1 MPRTCHFN
9 SSSLSLIL
17 LLAFMNY
24 QIPAAVKQ
32 TLRAL
37 RHKNYRLFFTGQSIS
52 LIGTWMQQVAL
63 SWLVYRLTDSAFLL
77 GLVGFA
83 SQIPTFI
90 FASFAG
96 VFADRYSKHKII
108 ITTQT
113 LAMIQA
119 FILAFLT
126 LTSSIQIWQILSLS
140 LFSGLIN
147 AFDMPTRQS
156 FVIDMVD
163 DRNDLPNA
171 IALNSSV
178 FNAARLIGPT
188 LAGLLITIVG
198 EGICFLINAISYITV
213 IASLLL
219 MNIPRRMNNHH
230 KEKVLQGFKDGI
242 KYAYNFKPIRALLL
256 LIGLVSLTG
265 MPYTVLMPVF
275 AKDILHGDA
284 HTLGFLFGAV
294 GLGAFTGAIYLA
306 SRKTVL
312 GLARWIAAAASIFS
326 LGLLFFSVSRNVYLS
341 TGLMYFTG
349 FGMMMQMA
357 STNTLLQTLVDDDKR
372 GRIMSLYVMAFMGTA
387 PFGSIM
393 AGTLASTIGAPF
405 TILSS
410 GIICLAGALLF
421 YKNLPELRKHIRPIY
436 IQKGILPEVS
446 TGLQSSTH
454 LKMPPN

>member
-1 MPRTCHFN
+1 M
-9 SSSLSLIL
+9 
-17 LLAFMNY
+17 
-24 QIPAAVKQ
+24 IPDFFRQ

-37 RHKNYRLFFTGQSIS
+37 RYKNYRLFFSGQSLS

-63 SWLVYRLTDSAFLL
+63 GWLVYRLTDSAFLL
-77 GLVGFA
+77 GLVGFS
-83 SQIPTFI
+83 SQVPTFI
-90 FASFAG
+90 LASFAG
-96 VFADRYSKHKII
+96 VLADRYNKHKII
-108 ITTQT
+108 IATQT
-113 LAMIQA
+113 LAMLQA
-119 FILAFLT
+119 SILAFLT
-126 LTSSIQIWQILSLS
+126 LTSSIQIWQILLLS

-156 FVIDMVD
+156 FVIDMVE

-171 IALNSSV
+171 IALNSLT

-188 LAGLLITIVG
+188 VAGFLISTIG
-198 EGICFLINAISYITV
+198 EGLCFLINAISYLAV
-213 IASLLL
+213 IAALLL
-219 MNIPRRMNNHH
+219 MHISPHLNNQS
-230 KEKVLQGFKDGI
+230 KEKVLEGLKEGI

-275 AKDILHGDA
+275 ARDILHGNS

-294 GLGAFTGAIYLA
+294 GCGALIGAIYLA
-306 SRKTVL
+306 SRNSVL
-312 GLARWIAAAASIFS
+312 GLGKWIAMATSIFS
-326 LGLLFFSVSRNVYLS
+326 LGLLFFSFSRNIYLS
-341 TGLMYFTG
+341 IVLMLFTG

-387 PFGSIM
+387 PFGSFM
-393 AGTLASTIGAPF
+393 AGTLASTIGAPY
-405 TILSS
+405 TVLSS
-410 GIICLAGALLF
+410 GIICLIGGLIF

-436 IQKGILPEVS
+436 VKKGILPEVS
-446 TGLQSSTH
+446 KGLQSSTH

>member
-1 MPRTCHFN
+1 MLPDF
-9 SSSLSLIL
+9 L
-17 LLAFMNY
+17 
-24 QIPAAVKQ
+24 KQ

-37 RHKNYRLFFTGQSIS
+37 RHKNYRLFFSGQSLS

-63 SWLVYRLTDSAFLL
+63 GWLVYRLTDSAFLL

-90 FASFAG
+90 LASVAG
-96 VFADRYSKHKII
+96 VLADRYNKHKII
-108 ITTQT
+108 IATQT

-119 FILAFLT
+119 SILAFLT
-126 LTSSIQIWQILSLS
+126 LTSTIQIWQILLLS

-156 FVIDMVD
+156 FVIDMVE

-171 IALNSSV
+171 IALNSSM

-188 LAGLLITIVG
+188 LAGFLITAIG
-198 EGICFLINAISYITV
+198 EGFCFLVNAISYLTV
-213 IASLLL
+213 IVALL
-219 MNIPRRMNNHH
+219 MMNITTQANNQK
-230 KEKVLQGFKDGI
+230 KEKVLEGLKEGI
-242 KYAYNFKPIRALLL
+242 KYAYNFKPIRVLLL

-275 AKDILHGDA
+275 ARDILRGDA

-294 GLGAFTGAIYLA
+294 GSGALIGAVYLA
-306 SRKTVL
+306 SRKSVL
-312 GLARWIAAAASIFS
+312 GLGRWIAIATAVFS
-326 LGLLFFSVSRNVYLS
+326 LGLLFFSFSRNIYLS
-341 TGLMYFTG
+341 VALMLFTG

-372 GRIMSLYVMAFMGTA
+372 GRVMSLYVMAFMGTA
-387 PFGSIM
+387 PFGSFM
-393 AGTLASTIGAPF
+393 AGTLASTIGAPY
-405 TILSS
+405 TVLSS
-410 GIICLAGALLF
+410 GIICLIGAVLF
-421 YKNLPELRKHIRPIY
+421 YRNLPTLRKHIRPIY
-436 IQKGILPEVS
+436 VKMGILPEVS
-446 TGLQSSTH
+446 TGLQSTTN

>member
-1 MPRTCHFN
+1 MLPD
-9 SSSLSLIL
+9 I
-17 LLAFMNY
+17 
-24 QIPAAVKQ
+24 IKQ

-37 RHKNYRLFFTGQSIS
+37 RYRNYRLFFGGQSIS

-63 SWLVYRLTDSAFLL
+63 GWLVYRLTDSAFLL
-77 GLVGFA
+77 GLVGFS

-90 FASFAG
+90 LASFAG
-96 VFADRYSKHKII
+96 VFADRYNKHKII
-108 ITTQT
+108 IATQT

-126 LTSSIQIWQILSLS
+126 LSSSIQIWQILLLS

-156 FVIDMVD
+156 FVIDMVE

-171 IALNSSV
+171 IALNSSM

-188 LAGLLITIVG
+188 IAGFVIAALG
-198 EGICFLINAISYITV
+198 EGLCFLINAISYITV
-213 IASLLL
+213 IAALL
-219 MNIPRRMNNHH
+219 MMKISVNVNYQK
-230 KEKVLQGFKDGI
+230 KEKVLKGLKEGI
-242 KYAYNFKPIRALLL
+242 KYAYNNKPIRSLLI

-275 AKDILHGDA
+275 AKDILHGNA

-294 GLGAFTGAIYLA
+294 GSGALIGAVYLA

-312 GLARWIAAAASIFS
+312 GLARWIAIATSIFS
-326 LGLLFFSVSRNVYLS
+326 LGLLFFSFSRNIYLS
-341 TGLMYFTG
+341 VGLMLFTG

-372 GRIMSLYVMAFMGTA
+372 GRVMSLYVMAFMGTA
-387 PFGSIM
+387 PFGSFM
-393 AGTLASTIGAPF
+393 AGTLASTIGAPY
-405 TILSS
+405 TVLSS
-410 GIICLAGALLF
+410 GIICLTAAILF
-421 YKNLPELRKHIRPIY
+421 YKNLPTLRKHIRPIY
-436 IQKGILPEVS
+436 VQKGILPEVS
-446 TGLQSSTH
+446 KGLQSSTH

>member
-1 MPRTCHFN
+1 MN
-9 SSSLSLIL
+9 SGL
-17 LLAFMNY
+17 
-24 QIPAAVKQ
+24 VKQ

-37 RHKNYRLFFTGQSIS
+37 RHKNYRLFFTGQSLS
-52 LIGTWMQQVAL
+52 LIGTWMQSVAL
-63 SWLVYRLTDSAFLL
+63 GWLVYRLTDSAFLL
-77 GLVGFA
+77 GLVGFS

-90 FASFAG
+90 LASFAG
-96 VFADRYSKHKII
+96 VLADRYNKHKII
-108 ITTQT
+108 IATQT

-126 LTSSIQIWQILSLS
+126 LSSSIQIWHIIVLS

-188 LAGLLITIVG
+188 IAGFVISALG
-198 EGICFLINAISYITV
+198 EGLCFLINGMSFLTV
-213 IASLLL
+213 IVALLL
-219 MNIPRRMNNHH
+219 MKIPAKANNN
-230 KEKVLQGFKDGI
+230 KNEKVLEGVKEGI
-242 KYAYNFKPIRALLL
+242 RYAYNFKPIRALLL

-275 AKDILHGDA
+275 AKDILHGNSQ
-284 HTLGFLFGAV
+284 TLGFLFGAV
-294 GLGAFTGAIYLA
+294 GTGALIGAIYLA
-306 SRKTVL
+306 SRKSVL
-312 GLARWIAAAASIFS
+312 GLGKWIAIAASIFS
-326 LGLLFFSVSRNVYLS
+326 LGLLFFSFSRNIYLS
-341 TGLMYFTG
+341 VGLMLFTG

-372 GRIMSLYVMAFMGTA
+372 GRVMSLYVMAFMGTA
-387 PFGSIM
+387 PFGSFM
-393 AGTLASTIGAPF
+393 AGTLASTIGAPY
-405 TILSS
+405 TVLSS
-410 GIICLAGALLF
+410 GAICLIGAIIF
-421 YKNLPELRKHIRPIY
+421 YKNLPELRKHIRPVY
-436 IQKGILPEVS
+436 VKKGIIPEVS

>member
-1 MPRTCHFN
+1 
-9 SSSLSLIL
+9 
-17 LLAFMNY
+17 MN
-24 QIPAAVKQ
+24 PGLVKQ

-37 RHKNYRLFFTGQSIS
+37 RHKNYRLFFTGQSLS
-52 LIGTWMQQVAL
+52 LIGTWMQSVAL
-63 SWLVYRLTDSAFLL
+63 GWLVYRLTDSAFLL
-77 GLVGFA
+77 GLVGFS

-90 FASFAG
+90 LASFAG
-96 VFADRYSKHKII
+96 VLADRYNKHKII

-113 LAMIQA
+113 LAMLQA

-126 LTSSIQIWQILSLS
+126 LNNSIQIWHIILLS

-188 LAGLLITIVG
+188 IAGFVISALG
-198 EGICFLINAISYITV
+198 EGLCFLINAISFLTV
-213 IASLLL
+213 ILALLM
-219 MNIPRRMNNHH
+219 MNIPHKENNHRN
-230 KEKVLQGFKDGI
+230 EKVLEGVKEGI

-275 AKDILHGDA
+275 AKDILLGNSQ
-284 HTLGFLFGAV
+284 TLGFLFGAV
-294 GLGAFTGAIYLA
+294 GTGALIGAIYLA
-306 SRKTVL
+306 SRKSVL
-312 GLARWIAAAASIFS
+312 GLGRWIAVASGIFS
-326 LGLLFFSVSRNVYLS
+326 LGLLFFSFSRNIHLS
-341 TGLMYFTG
+341 IILMLFTG

-357 STNTLLQTLVDDDKR
+357 STNTLLQTLVDDNKR
-372 GRIMSLYVMAFMGTA
+372 GRVMSLYVMAFMGTA
-387 PFGSIM
+387 PFGSFM
-393 AGTLASTIGAPF
+393 AGTLASTFGAPY
-405 TILSS
+405 TVLSS
-410 GIICLAGALLF
+410 GIICLIGAIIF
-421 YKNLPELRKHIRPIY
+421 YKNLPELRKHIRPVY
-436 IQKGILPEVS
+436 VKKGIIPEVS

>member
-1 MPRTCHFN
+1 MVPDF
-9 SSSLSLIL
+9 L
-17 LLAFMNY
+17 
-24 QIPAAVKQ
+24 KQ

-37 RHKNYRLFFTGQSIS
+37 RHKNYRLFFTGQSLS

-63 SWLVYRLTDSAFLL
+63 GWLVYRLTDSAFLL
-77 GLVGFA
+77 GLVGFS

-90 FASFAG
+90 LASVAG
-96 VFADRYSKHKII
+96 VLADRYNKHKILVA
-108 ITTQT
+108 TQT
-113 LAMIQA
+113 LAMLQA

-126 LTSSIQIWQILSLS
+126 LTSTIQIWQILLLS

-156 FVIDMVD
+156 FVIDMVE

-171 IALNSSV
+171 IALNSSI

-188 LAGLLITIVG
+188 LAGFLITAIG
-198 EGICFLINAISYITV
+198 EGFCFLVNGISYLTV
-213 IASLLL
+213 IVALL
-219 MNIPRRMNNHH
+219 MMNITTHVNNQ
-230 KEKVLQGFKDGI
+230 KNEKVLEGLKEGI

-265 MPYTVLMPVF
+265 MPYTILMPVF

-294 GLGAFTGAIYLA
+294 GSGALIGAVYLA
-306 SRKTVL
+306 SRKSIL
-312 GLARWIAAAASIFS
+312 GLGGWIAKATTIFS
-326 LGLLFFSVSRNVYLS
+326 LGLLFFSFSRNIYLS
-341 TGLMYFTG
+341 VGLMLFTG

-357 STNTLLQTLVDDDKR
+357 STNTLLQTLVEDDKR
-372 GRIMSLYVMAFMGTA
+372 GRVMSLYVMAFMGTA

-393 AGTLASTIGAPF
+393 AGSLAGAIGAPY
-405 TILSS
+405 TVLSS
-410 GIICLAGALLF
+410 GIICLIGAILF
-421 YKNLPELRKHIRPIY
+421 YKNLPSLRKHIRPIY
-436 IQKGILPEVS
+436 IKMGILPEVS
-446 TGLQSSTH
+446 KGLQSSTN

>member
-1 MPRTCHFN
+1 MPSDF
-9 SSSLSLIL
+9 
-17 LLAFMNY
+17 
-24 QIPAAVKQ
+24 VKQ

-37 RHKNYRLFFTGQSIS
+37 RYRNYRLFFSGQSLS

-63 SWLVYRLTDSAFLL
+63 GWLVYRMTDSAFLL
-77 GLVGFA
+77 GLVGFS

-90 FASFAG
+90 LASFAG
-96 VFADRYSKHKII
+96 VFADSYNKHKII
-108 ITTQT
+108 IATQT

-126 LTSSIQIWQILSLS
+126 LTGSIQIWQILLLS

-156 FVIDMVD
+156 FVIDMVE

-171 IALNSSV
+171 IALNSSM

-188 LAGLLITIVG
+188 LAGFLITAIG
-198 EGICFLINAISYITV
+198 EGFCFLVNGLSYLTV
-213 IASLLL
+213 IVALL
-219 MNIPRRMNNHH
+219 MMKISVNINNRK
-230 KEKVLQGFKDGI
+230 KEKVLKGMKEGI
-242 KYAYNFKPIRALLL
+242 KYAYNHKPIRVLLL

-275 AKDILHGDA
+275 AKDILHGNA

-294 GLGAFTGAIYLA
+294 GSGALIGAIYLA

-312 GLARWIAAAASIFS
+312 GLGRWIAIATSIFS
-326 LGLLFFSVSRNVYLS
+326 LGLLFFSFSRNIYLS
-341 TGLMYFTG
+341 VGLMLFTG

-372 GRIMSLYVMAFMGTA
+372 GRVMSLYVMAFMGTA
-387 PFGSIM
+387 PFGSFM
-393 AGTLASTIGAPF
+393 AGTLASTIGAPY
-405 TILSS
+405 TVLSS
-410 GIICLAGALLF
+410 GIICLIGAVLF
-421 YKNLPELRKHIRPIY
+421 YKNLPSLRKHIRPIY
-436 IQKGILPEVS
+436 VKMGILPEVS
-446 TGLQSSTH
+446 RGLQSTTN

>member
-1 MPRTCHFN
+1 MLPGF
-9 SSSLSLIL
+9 
-17 LLAFMNY
+17 
-24 QIPAAVKQ
+24 VKQ

-37 RHKNYRLFFTGQSIS
+37 RHKNYRLFFGGQSLS

-63 SWLVYRLTDSAFLL
+63 GWLVYRLTDSAFLL
-77 GLVGFA
+77 GLVGFS

-90 FASFAG
+90 LASFAG

-108 ITTQT
+108 IATQT
-113 LAMIQA
+113 LAMLQA

-126 LTSSIQIWQILSLS
+126 LTGSIQIWQILLLS

-156 FVIDMVD
+156 FVIDMVE

-171 IALNSSV
+171 IALNSSM

-188 LAGLLITIVG
+188 LAGVLITALG
-198 EGICFLINAISYITV
+198 EGMCFLINAISYIAV
-213 IASLLL
+213 ISALLL
-219 MNIPRRMNNHH
+219 MNIIPMANN
-230 KEKVLQGFKDGI
+230 KNREKVLEGLKDGI
-242 KYAYNFKPIRALLL
+242 KYAYNHKPIRVLLL

-294 GLGAFTGAIYLA
+294 GSGALIGAIYLA
-306 SRKTVL
+306 SRRTVL
-312 GLARWIAAAASIFS
+312 GLGRWIAIATSIFS
-326 LGLLFFSVSRNVYLS
+326 IGLLFFSFSRNIYLS
-341 TGLMYFTG
+341 VGLMLFTG

-372 GRIMSLYVMAFMGTA
+372 GRVMSLYVMAFMGTA
-387 PFGSIM
+387 PFGSFM
-393 AGTLASTIGAPF
+393 AGTLASTIGAPH
-405 TILSS
+405 TVLSS
-410 GIICLAGALLF
+410 GIICLIGAIIF
-421 YKNLPELRKHIRPIY
+421 YKYLPSLRKHIRPIY
-436 IQKGILPEVS
+436 IKMGILPEVS
-446 TGLQSSTH
+446 KGLQSTTN

>member
-1 MPRTCHFN
+1 MN
-9 SSSLSLIL
+9 SGL
-17 LLAFMNY
+17 
-24 QIPAAVKQ
+24 VKQ

-37 RHKNYRLFFTGQSIS
+37 RHKNYRLFFTGQSLS
-52 LIGTWMQQVAL
+52 LIGTWMQSVAL
-63 SWLVYRLTDSAFLL
+63 GWLVYRLTDSAFLL
-77 GLVGFA
+77 GIVGFS
-83 SQIPTFI
+83 SQIPTFVL
-90 FASFAG
+90 ASFAG
-96 VFADRYSKHKII
+96 VLADRYNKHRII
-108 ITTQT
+108 ITTQI
-113 LAMIQA
+113 LAMVQA
-119 FILAFLT
+119 FILAFLM
-126 LTSSIQIWQILSLS
+126 LSGSIQIWHIILLS

-188 LAGLLITIVG
+188 IAGFLISALG
-198 EGICFLINAISYITV
+198 EGFCFLINGMSFLTV
-213 IASLLL
+213 IVALLL
-219 MNIPRRMNNHH
+219 MKIPT
-230 KEKVLQGFKDGI
+230 KENSNKNERVLEGVKEGI

-275 AKDILHGDA
+275 ARDILHGNS

-294 GLGAFTGAIYLA
+294 GTGAFIGAIYLA
-306 SRKTVL
+306 SRKSVL
-312 GLARWIAAAASIFS
+312 GLGKWIAIAASIFS
-326 LGLLFFSVSRNVYLS
+326 LGLLFFSFSRNIYLS
-341 TGLMYFTG
+341 VALMLFTG

-372 GRIMSLYVMAFMGTA
+372 GRVMSLYVMSFMGAA
-387 PFGSIM
+387 PFGSFM
-393 AGTLASTIGAPF
+393 AGTLASTIGAPY
-405 TILSS
+405 TVLSS
-410 GIICLAGALLF
+410 GIICLIGAIIF

-436 IQKGILPEVS
+436 IQKGIIPEVS
-446 TGLQSSTH
+446 KGLQSSTH

>member
-1 MPRTCHFN
+1 MLPDF
-9 SSSLSLIL
+9 L
-17 LLAFMNY
+17 
-24 QIPAAVKQ
+24 KQ

-37 RHKNYRLFFTGQSIS
+37 RYRNYRLFFSGQSLS

-63 SWLVYRLTDSAFLL
+63 GWLVYRLTDSAFLL
-77 GLVGFA
+77 GLVGFS

-90 FASFAG
+90 LASVAG
-96 VFADRYSKHKII
+96 VLADRYNKHKILI
-108 ITTQT
+108 ATQT
-113 LAMIQA
+113 LAMLQA

-126 LTSSIQIWQILSLS
+126 LTSSIQIWQIILLS

-156 FVIDMVD
+156 FVIDMVE

-171 IALNSSV
+171 IALNSSM

-188 LAGLLITIVG
+188 VAGILITAIG
-198 EGICFLINAISYITV
+198 EGFCFLVNGISYLTV
-213 IASLLL
+213 IVALL
-219 MNIPRRMNNHH
+219 MMKIEPLVIAQKNEKILEGM
-230 KEKVLQGFKDGI
+230 KEGI

-275 AKDILHGDA
+275 ARDILHGDA

-294 GLGAFTGAIYLA
+294 GSGALVGAIYLA
-306 SRKTVL
+306 SRKSIL
-312 GLARWIAAAASIFS
+312 GLGKWIAIAASIFS
-326 LGLLFFSVSRNVYLS
+326 LGLLFFSFSRNIYLS
-341 TGLMYFTG
+341 IGLMLFTG
-349 FGMMMQMA
+349 FGMMMHMA

-372 GRIMSLYVMAFMGTA
+372 GRVMSLYVMAFMGTA
-387 PFGSIM
+387 PFGSFM
-393 AGTLASTIGAPF
+393 AGSLAGAIGAPY
-405 TILSS
+405 TVLSS
-410 GIICLAGALLF
+410 GIICLIGALIF
-421 YKNLPELRKHIRPIY
+421 YRNLPSLRKHIRPIY

-446 TGLQSSTH
+446 TGLQSTTH

>member
-1 MPRTCHFN
+1 MPPEF
-9 SSSLSLIL
+9 
-17 LLAFMNY
+17 
-24 QIPAAVKQ
+24 VKQ

-37 RHKNYRLFFTGQSIS
+37 RHKNYRLFFGGQSLS

-63 SWLVYRLTDSAFLL
+63 GWLVYRLTDSAFLL
-77 GLVGFA
+77 GLVGFS

-90 FASFAG
+90 LASVAG
-96 VFADRYSKHKII
+96 VLADRYNRHKII

-126 LTSSIQIWQILSLS
+126 LSGKIQIWQILLLS
-140 LFSGLIN
+140 LFSGMIN

-156 FVIDMVD
+156 FVIDMVE

-171 IALNSSV
+171 IALNSSM

-188 LAGLLITIVG
+188 LAGVLITALG
-198 EGICFLINAISYITV
+198 EGMCFLINAISYIAV
-213 IASLLL
+213 IAALFL
-219 MNIPRRMNNHH
+219 MNIIPMANNNTR
-230 KEKVLQGFKDGI
+230 EKVLEGLKEGI
-242 KYAYNFKPIRALLL
+242 KYAYNFKPIRTLLL

-294 GLGAFTGAIYLA
+294 GSGALIGAIYLA
-306 SRKTVL
+306 SRKSVL
-312 GLARWIAAAASIFS
+312 GLGRWIAIATSIFS
-326 LGLLFFSVSRNVYLS
+326 LGLLFFSFSRNIYLS
-341 TGLMYFTG
+341 VGLMLFTG

-372 GRIMSLYVMAFMGTA
+372 GRVMSLYVMAFMGTA
-387 PFGSIM
+387 PFGSFM
-393 AGTLASTIGAPF
+393 AGTLASTIGAPY
-405 TILSS
+405 TVLSS
-410 GIICLAGALLF
+410 GVICLIGALIF
-421 YKNLPELRKHIRPIY
+421 YKYLPSLRKHIRPIY
-436 IQKGILPEVS
+436 IKMGILPEVS
-446 TGLQSSTH
+446 KGLQSTTH

>member
-1 MPRTCHFN
+1 MPSDF
-9 SSSLSLIL
+9 
-17 LLAFMNY
+17 
-24 QIPAAVKQ
+24 VKQ

-37 RHKNYRLFFTGQSIS
+37 RYRNYRLFFSGQSLS

-63 SWLVYRLTDSAFLL
+63 GWLVYRMTDSAFLL
-77 GLVGFA
+77 GLVGFS

-90 FASFAG
+90 LASFAG
-96 VFADRYSKHKII
+96 VLADRYNKHKII
-108 ITTQT
+108 IATQT

-126 LTSSIQIWQILSLS
+126 LTGSIQIWQILLLS

-156 FVIDMVD
+156 FVIDMVE

-171 IALNSSV
+171 IALNSSM

-188 LAGLLITIVG
+188 LAGFLITAIG
-198 EGICFLINAISYITV
+198 EGFCFLVNGLSYLTV
-213 IASLLL
+213 IVALL
-219 MNIPRRMNNHH
+219 MMKISVNINNRK
-230 KEKVLQGFKDGI
+230 KEKVLKGMKEGI
-242 KYAYNFKPIRALLL
+242 KYAYNHKPIRVLLL

-275 AKDILHGDA
+275 AKDILHGNA

-294 GLGAFTGAIYLA
+294 GSGALIGAIYLA

-312 GLARWIAAAASIFS
+312 GLGRWIAIATSIFS
-326 LGLLFFSVSRNVYLS
+326 LGLLFFSFSRNIYLS
-341 TGLMYFTG
+341 VGLMLFTG

-372 GRIMSLYVMAFMGTA
+372 GRVMSLYVMAFMGTA
-387 PFGSIM
+387 PFGSFM
-393 AGTLASTIGAPF
+393 AGTLASTIGAPY
-405 TILSS
+405 TVLSS
-410 GIICLAGALLF
+410 GIICLIGAVLF
-421 YKNLPELRKHIRPIY
+421 YKNLPSLRKHIRPIY
-436 IQKGILPEVS
+436 VKMGILPEVS
-446 TGLQSSTH
+446 RGLQSTTN